1 MQVGDLVELSAHGKK
16 LKGFAWLYGC
26 RGIVIK
32 RLHAFSV
39 WKIHW
44 FDKPFI
50 TMMKRKEI
58 KHVKAKKILDNPTS
72 L

>member
-1 MQVGDLVELSAHGKK
+1 VQVGDLVELSAYGKK
-16 LKGFAWLYGC
+16 LIGFAWLHGY

-32 RLHAFSV
+32 RLHAYSV

-44 FDKPFI
+44 FGRTFNNV
-50 TMMKRKEI
+50 MKRKEI
-58 KHVKAKKILDNPTS
+58 KHVKAKKTLDNPTS